1 MNRRPIEIL
10 FLIDYF
16 HRTGGTEQHLAQLVR
31 GLCGMGFRCTVVAFD
46 MGDNPLL
53 QSLRDMG
60 VPVIHMPVGRE
71 YVPNALVQ
79 ARRLAAL
86 IHRNH
91 YDIVQ
96 TYHQK
101 ADTYGALIARMAGAR
116 HLVSSKRDTGEL
128 RKPLHVFLNRRLRGL
143 FDEFIMTAEAVRKA
157 VVARDGLPEA
167 RVTTIHNGVDAV
179 RFAPPTAAQRQQ
191 ARAQL
196 GFAADDFVAGMVA
209 GFRPEKNHDVLFA
222 GLAQALPAIPRLKV
236 LAVGAGEL
244 LQHFRTSLSG
254 SALGE
259 RTVFAGDV
267 ADVVPYLWAMDIG
280 CLTPGSNEGF
290 SNAVIEQMATGL
302 PMIVTDVGGN
312 AEAVADA
319 LNGVVI
325 APGDSAALTA
335 AVLRIH
341 ADAGLRAG
349 MGAASRRRVEELFSL
364 EQMWSRHAQLYRA
377 LAQPAHSP

>member
-196 GFAADDFVAGMVA
+196 GFAADDFVVGMVA

-290 SNAVIEQMATGL
+290 SECGDRADGHGPSHDRDGRRWQCR
-302 PMIVTDVGGN
+302 GG
-312 AEAVADA
+312 
-319 LNGVVI
+319 GRW
-325 APGDSAALTA
+325 SQ
-335 AVLRIH
+335 
-341 ADAGLRAG
+341 
-349 MGAASRRRVEELFSL
+349 RRGHRT
-364 EQMWSRHAQLYRA
+364 R
-377 LAQPAHSP
+377 